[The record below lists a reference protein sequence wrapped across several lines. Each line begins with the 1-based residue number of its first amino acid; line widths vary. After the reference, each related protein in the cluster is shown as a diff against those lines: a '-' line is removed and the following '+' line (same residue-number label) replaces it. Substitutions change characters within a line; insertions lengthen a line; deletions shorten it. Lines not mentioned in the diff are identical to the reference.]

1 MQRSC
6 SFAGRLHPVQAWRPS
21 SRIVRDLQGSLL
33 ASFRPVAALHC
44 QVVGESRYPGV
55 FSPIEQKVVAIKIE
69 PEVMNGV
76 WHFCE
81 NVVQVVGES
90 GHQLNDP

>member
-44 QVVGESRYPGV
+44 QVIGESNLRLLSLSAMRCPPLKLLTDQRTLFYD
-55 FSPIEQKVVAIKIE
+55 
-69 PEVMNGV
+69 M
-76 WHFCE
+76 
-81 NVVQVVGES
+81 
-90 GHQLNDP
+90 